1 MEHFGNELRAARRA
15 GISVM
20 PTLMPRAARTTAFEA
35 RAASTVTAAA
45 IGTPAVAAVTATA
58 AERPLEARARVAA
71 DARGIAG
78 KIFARSAQAARAWR
92 AGFAREQGDIV
103 FDDGRFC
110 GGFAGRR
117 RNHFLF
123 DMFDFG
129 MFVLAERGRVF
140 GAVMRRVRSEFRAA
154 GRTARFDFLG
164 FFLGE
169 LRSFHRMNFLG
180 LFGGLICLFLGLFLG
195 FFLFEL
201 RTTDDGVSGCDFLSL
216 FVLCFDDSG
225 SERGELIFV
234 QIGLIGSVFG
244 FVSGRIG

>member
-1 MEHFGNELRAARRA
+1 
-15 GISVM
+15 M
-20 PTLMPRAARTTAFEA
+20 PTVMPRAARTTAFEA

-92 AGFAREQGDIV
+92 AGFAREQGDIA
-103 FDDGRFC
+103 FDDGGFC

-117 RNHFLF
+117 RDHFLF
-123 DMFDFG
+123 DTFDFG
-129 MFVLAERGRVF
+129 MFVLGGLVLAERGRVF

-169 LRSFHRMNFLG
+169 LRSFHRMSFLG
-180 LFGGLICLFLGLFLG
+180 LFGGLIRLFLG

-201 RTTDDGVSGCDFLSL
+201 CTADDGVSGCDFLSL
-216 FVLCFDDSG
+216 FVLCFNDSG
-225 SERGELIFV
+225 SERGELILV
-234 QIGLIGSVFG
+234 QIGFTGSAFG
-244 FVSGRIG
+244 SA